1 MPTVAFFAGEGGLMA
16 QFFVYRAKDGQGQ
29 DIKGELLAP
38 DKHAVAVHLRD
49 KGYYITEIAVSKRS
63 IVLSVAEFFQSV
75 SERSLSIFCQQFA
88 TLMDAGVNLVQSLSV
103 ILLQTSNLTL
113 QTVLQDVYQS
123 VQEGES
129 LAQALSR
136 HPGTFPNLM
145 VRMVEAAELGG
156 VLDVVLQQ
164 LADYFEKEYQMREK
178 IRAALLYPVFV
189 LCLAGIAVTFII
201 IYVLPQFVSFYN
213 ELRLELPAPTLQF
226 MNFTSNIRNNGAVI
240 LGWSIVV
247 VFGLYG
253 AKQTG
258 VGRRVWESFLFHL
271 PLLGN
276 IWRKNL
282 IVRFSRMLSIL
293 LQGGVPL
300 LLAVEAVRKMVD
312 NLTMTK
318 TLLAVESSLKAGFG
332 LSVPLREQDFFT
344 PVFMQMIMVGEQT
357 GNLDRVLG
365 KVADAYERDVQ
376 HSLDCMNHLLEP
388 VLITLTAGI
397 VGFLLIVIIL
407 PLFDVITDISRAL

>member
-1 MPTVAFFAGEGGLMA
+1 MA
-16 QFFVYRAKDGQGQ
+16 QFFVYRAKDDQGKEF
-29 DIKGELLAP
+29 KGELLAP
-38 DKHAVAVHLRD
+38 DKHAVAVHLRE
-49 KGYYITEIAVSKRS
+49 KGYYITEIIVSRRS
-63 IVLSVAEFFQSV
+63 IAMSVMEHFQSV

-103 ILLQTSNLTL
+103 ILAQTSNLTL
-113 QTVLQDVYQS
+113 QSVLQDVYQS

-129 LAQALSR
+129 LAQALNR
-136 HPGTFPNLM
+136 HPSTFPRLM
-145 VRMVEAAELGG
+145 ISMVEAAELGG
-156 VLDVVLQQ
+156 VLDIVLQQ
-164 LADYFEKEYQMREK
+164 LAEYFEKEYQLQEK
-178 IRAALLYPVFV
+178 IRAALVYPLFV
-189 LCLAGIAVTFII
+189 LCLAGGAVTFII
-201 IYVLPQFVSFYN
+201 MYVFPQFVNFYKD
-213 ELRLELPAPTLQF
+213 LRLELPAPTLQF
-226 MNFTSNIRNNGAVI
+226 INFMSNIRSNGAEY
-240 LGWSIVV
+240 LGWLLAIVC
-247 VFGLYG
+247 GLYG
-253 AKQTG
+253 AKQT
-258 VGRRVWESFLFHL
+258 VPGRQVWESLLFHL

-312 NLTMTK
+312 NLTMNK
-318 TLLAVESSLKAGFG
+318 TLIAVENSLKAGWG

-344 PVFMQMIMVGEQT
+344 PVFMQMISVGEQT

-388 VLITLTAGI
+388 VLITITAGI

-407 PLFDVITDISRAL
+407 PLFEVITDISRAL